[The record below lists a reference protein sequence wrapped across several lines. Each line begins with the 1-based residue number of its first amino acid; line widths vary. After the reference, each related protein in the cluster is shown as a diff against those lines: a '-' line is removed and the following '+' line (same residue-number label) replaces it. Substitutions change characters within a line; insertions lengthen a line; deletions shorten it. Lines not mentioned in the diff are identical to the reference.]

1 MNLNSDFLKITF
13 KDNFNKLNQN
23 EIRLEYDLKSLLS
36 KGTNNLW

>member
-36 KGTNNLW
+36 KGN

>member
-23 EIRLEYDLKSLLS
+23 EIRLEKDLNM
-36 KGTNNLW
+36 T